1 MQVCKFGGTSMAD
14 HRTWMR
20 VADLL
25 RTMEKPV
32 VVVSAT
38 ARTTRELVRA
48 AELAAR
54 GEMGQ
59 ALTMIRGI
67 RERHIE
73 IVRSFADE
81 AGTLREGISSRETTS
96 LRGDTAPNE
105 ASSWHK
111 ATLPHE
117 TSSSHKTTSSQET
130 TSSHE
135 ANPSSSAKPAG
146 ESPGRPANTIDI
158 DPAIHYIESIAEGLR
173 EDLDQVAST
182 GSLTADTL
190 DRIAGSGEL
199 LSSRLFAECA
209 RWIGLPAQFAD
220 ARTIIKTDAV
230 FGAANPDEARSAD
243 TINPIKT
250 MLADGQIPVIGGY
263 IGEAPDGRPTTLG
276 FEGSDVTATFLGG
289 LLGADSV
296 TIWTDVDGIYSC
308 DPRVVPD
315 ARRLESLTFAQAET
329 LATCGAKVLHPNT
342 LKPVSGRGIPVWVRN
357 LFAPERGG
365 TLISGYSSD
374 GFLPGE
380 SSTAPRSGPAA
391 LAFREEV
398 RVDGNARL
406 PGLRISVMGLPSMR
420 WDRVRDHAARVA
432 EDFQYSEADE
442 FLSAWIPEDESENRI
457 QILYHLTC
465 S

>member
-25 RTMEKPV
+25 RTMDKPV

-48 AELAAR
+48 AELAAQDEMGQ

-73 IVRSFADE
+73 IVRSFAGE
-81 AGTLREGISSRETTS
+81 AGSLREGIASRETTS
-96 LRGDTAPNE
+96 SNE
-105 ASSWHK
+105 TNS
-111 ATLPHE
+111 
-117 TSSSHKTTSSQET
+117 
-130 TSSHE
+130 
-135 ANPSSSAKPAG
+135 PSPTEPAG
-146 ESPGRPANTIDI
+146 ESPGRPANTINI
-158 DPAIHYIESIAEGLR
+158 DPAIQYIESIAAGLR
-173 EDLDQVAST
+173 KDLDLVAST
-182 GSLTADTL
+182 GTLTADIL
-190 DRIAGSGEL
+190 DRVAGSGEL

-315 ARRLESLTFAQAET
+315 ARRLERLTFAQAEKM
-329 LATCGAKVLHPNT
+329 ASCGAKVLHPNT

-365 TLISGYSSD
+365 TLISGSLTGKFTDGEASRGASSL
-374 GFLPGE
+374 GA
-380 SSTAPRSGPAA
+380 SSRGTSSGHRSAPAA

-398 RVDGNARL
+398 RVDGNTRS
-406 PGLRISVMGLPSMR
+406 PGLRISVMGLSSKR

>member
-1 MQVCKFGGTSMAD
+1 MTVSFWNSETERVPMQVCKFGGTSMAD

-20 VADLL
+20 VANLL

-48 AELAAR
+48 AELAAK

-67 RERHIE
+67 RQRHIE
-73 IVRSFADE
+73 IVRSFAGE
-81 AGTLREGISSRETTS
+81 AGSLREGISSRETNSSREVT
-96 LRGDTAPNE
+96 TPNE
-105 ASSWHK
+105 
-111 ATLPHE
+111 TN
-117 TSSSHKTTSSQET
+117 SSSSTEPT
-130 TSSHE
+130 
-135 ANPSSSAKPAG
+135 G
-146 ESPGRPANTIDI
+146 ESPGGPAMTIDI

-209 RWIGLPAQFAD
+209 RWIGLPARFAD

-230 FGAANPDEARSAD
+230 FGAANPDKARSAD

-296 TIWTDVDGIYSC
+296 TIWTDVDGVYSC

-315 ARRLESLTFAQAET
+315 ARRLERLTFAQAET
-329 LATCGAKVLHPNT
+329 LASCGAKVLHP
-342 LKPVSGRGIPVWVRN
+342 
-357 LFAPERGG
+357 
-365 TLISGYSSD
+365 
-374 GFLPGE
+374 
-380 SSTAPRSGPAA
+380 
-391 LAFREEV
+391 
-398 RVDGNARL
+398 
-406 PGLRISVMGLPSMR
+406 
-420 WDRVRDHAARVA
+420 
-432 EDFQYSEADE
+432 
-442 FLSAWIPEDESENRI
+442 
-457 QILYHLTC
+457 
-465 S
+465 